1 MFCIVC
7 TLYCVNLCIGALIVS
22 ELKLS
27 EKDLNRL
34 SLFERGAMEEYMHSV
49 FSLEN
54 DKIDKKIQTTS
65 ERYTLHWQIVVICAK
80 HVFTEFRFHWFSLI
94 YRLDRIIQELDNIK
108 DNVMVKERSFGMEA
122 PNTARSTSISNI
134 DTEVYSSR

>member
-1 MFCIVC
+1 M
-7 TLYCVNLCIGALIVS
+7 NLCTGALIVS

-65 ERYTLHWQIVVICAK
+65 ERYTLLFI
-80 HVFTEFRFHWFSLI
+80 
-94 YRLDRIIQELDNIK
+94 DR
-108 DNVMVKERSFGMEA
+108 
-122 PNTARSTSISNI
+122 
-134 DTEVYSSR
+134 

>member
-1 MFCIVC
+1 M
-7 TLYCVNLCIGALIVS
+7 NLGIGALTVS

-65 ERYTLHWQIVVICAK
+65 ERYT
-80 HVFTEFRFHWFSLI
+80 SL
-94 YRLDRIIQELDNIK
+94 
-108 DNVMVKERSFGMEA
+108 
-122 PNTARSTSISNI
+122 
-134 DTEVYSSR
+134 

>member
-65 ERYTLHWQIVVICAK
+65 ERYTLLFI
-80 HVFTEFRFHWFSLI
+80 
-94 YRLDRIIQELDNIK
+94 DR
-108 DNVMVKERSFGMEA
+108 
-122 PNTARSTSISNI
+122 
-134 DTEVYSSR
+134 

>member
-1 MFCIVC
+1 M
-7 TLYCVNLCIGALIVS
+7 NLCIGPLIVS

-65 ERYTLHWQIVVICAK
+65 ERYTLLFI
-80 HVFTEFRFHWFSLI
+80 
-94 YRLDRIIQELDNIK
+94 DR
-108 DNVMVKERSFGMEA
+108 
-122 PNTARSTSISNI
+122 
-134 DTEVYSSR
+134 